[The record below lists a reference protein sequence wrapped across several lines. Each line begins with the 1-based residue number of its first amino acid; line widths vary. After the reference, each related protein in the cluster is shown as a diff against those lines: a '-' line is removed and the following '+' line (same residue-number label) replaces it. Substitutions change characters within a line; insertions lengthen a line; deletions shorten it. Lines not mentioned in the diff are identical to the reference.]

1 MKKIFLIIPILL
13 LSGCSL
19 FYDEYEMPKEVSIKI
34 KEDKYEVY
42 SSKTIN
48 DLIEDKNVK
57 ILNENE
63 KLNTKKTGKQETTI
77 EYEYEDRKY
86 K

>member
-19 FYDEYEMPKEVSIKI
+19 FYDEYEMPEEVSIKI

-42 SSKTIN
+42 SGKTIK
-48 DLIEDKNVK
+48 DLIEEKNVK

-63 KLNTKKTGKQETTI
+63 
-77 EYEYEDRKY
+77 
-86 K
+86 